1 MFPWYLSIGVT
12 PQEFWEGDPYLVVHY
27 RKAHLLKIEQRNQEL
42 WMQGLYIYNAVDTAV
57 YNNLRMFSKHK
68 PKAHKYL
75 EQPIRITP
83 MSEAEKKAEQEKNVQ
98 KVVEYLEKM
107 QKQWESKNKGKV
119 GANGIDS
126 RQPDD
131 RDRGNGLG
139 CVVGDRCADE
149 IAEKS
154 EKCDEHQESGQ
165 TQE

>member
-1 MFPWYLSIGVT
+1 
-12 PQEFWEGDPYLVVHY
+12 
-27 RKAHLLKIEQRNQEL
+27 
-42 WMQGLYIYNAVDTAV
+42 MQGLYIYNAVDTAV
-57 YNNLRMFSKHK
+57 FNNLRMFSKHK

-83 MSEAEKKAEQEKNVQ
+83 MSEAEKKAEQERNVQ
-98 KVVEYLEKM
+98 KVVDYLNKM
-107 QKQWESKNKGKV
+107 QKQFENKKRKV

-131 RDRGNGLG
+131 RDRGNGRG
-139 CVVGDRCADE
+139 CIVGDRCADE

-154 EKCDEHQESGQ
+154 EKCDEHKESGQ